1 MSNDIFLH
9 IKKNFKIIDL
19 LNLFDSE
26 AKKNKYPDLSI
37 YFNKNKF
44 VGILTLGDLRRI
56 RKKTSNLNK
65 PAIKYLNKNPITIQ
79 NVKDGEKY
87 SKILK
92 ICDKKKLSIERVKYI
107 FKLDKKKNLTEI
119 IDGVEFYNNFYFK
132 KISVI
137 GQGYVGLCLSGHL
150 AKTHTNIIGIDNDI
164 KKIKNLK
171 KQRISIKEPNLK
183 FSY

>member
-37 YFNKNKF
+37 YLKKNKF

-65 PAIKYLNKNPITIQ
+65 PAIKIRYIA
-79 NVKDGEKY
+79 
-87 SKILK
+87 S
-92 ICDKKKLSIERVKYI
+92 KKLSLISPSIKLEVISKS
-107 FKLDKKKNLTEI
+107 FKVIANNISTI
-119 IDGVEFYNNFYFK
+119 PTITPNGID
-132 KISVI
+132 KISKI
-137 GQGYVGLCLSGHL
+137 FILLS
-150 AKTHTNIIGIDNDI
+150 N
-164 KKIKNLK
+164 
-171 KQRISIKEPNLK
+171 KENRSFI
-183 FSY
+183 FS